1 MAERADQGRDLLLA
15 GRFRIV
21 EKLTF
26 SRKWIGIDISTGQK
40 VYILL
45 EHKTESNRSA
55 AYEFRVS
62 RILFTK
68 GNERSFP
75 LCLTL
80 RKKETS
86 IFSAS
91 NVPFESLLR

>member
-40 VYILL
+40 VTYCWSIKQRVIVQLL
-45 EHKTESNRSA
+45 TN
-55 AYEFRVS
+55 
-62 RILFTK
+62 
-68 GNERSFP
+68 
-75 LCLTL
+75 
-80 RKKETS
+80 
-86 IFSAS
+86 
-91 NVPFESLLR
+91 FESLEFSSLKATNALSLSV